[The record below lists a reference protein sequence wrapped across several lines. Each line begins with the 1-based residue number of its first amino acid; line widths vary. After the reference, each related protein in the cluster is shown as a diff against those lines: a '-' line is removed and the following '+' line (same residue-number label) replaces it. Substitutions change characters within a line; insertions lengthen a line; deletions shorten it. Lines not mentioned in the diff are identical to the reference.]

1 MERHEVYQNAKR
13 HNTWLENGSID
24 TVRNKIGWDRDRILN
39 IIFNNQKYNQSM
51 LDNLPIF

>member
-13 HNTWLENGSID
+13 HNTWLENASID